1 MTKKNGLKNYLLKLK
16 NKGKINNETYNI
28 AIVNIDHLN
37 LMQMYYKNMKNN
49 FLQRETTYK
58 TIDSNNLD
66 DSSQFNFD
74 DYFENYSK
82 KKNEDKNVKM
92 SKFDYQILQV
102 FGNDLITKKDSNF
115 KKSITNIINEEIG
128 NKHYMKNYYNPFFR
142 TIGNII
148 YENSENGKN
157 NSLEMEMNSFSDNI
171 IENDN
176 DNVNSNNNENNNDFN
191 NDNDDDIENKNIISL
206 ENNDNNKIDNKIN
219 KINSNSNSKNNN
231 KNIIIND
238 INDNNNL
245 GSKKSSNRTIYTVQT
260 EPKVKQIPKHETPR
274 LIKSEYSE
282 NN

>member
-1 MTKKNGLKNYLLKLK
+1 
-16 NKGKINNETYNI
+16 
-28 AIVNIDHLN
+28 
-37 LMQMYYKNMKNN
+37 
-49 FLQRETTYK
+49 
-58 TIDSNNLD
+58 
-66 DSSQFNFD
+66 
-74 DYFENYSK
+74 
-82 KKNEDKNVKM
+82 M

-102 FGNDLITKKDSNF
+102 FGKDLIKKKDSNF

-176 DNVNSNNNENNNDFN
+176 DNRNNNENNNDFN
-191 NDNDDDIENKNIISL
+191 NDNDDDIENKNIKSL
-206 ENNDNNKIDNKIN
+206 ENNDNNEIDNKIN

-245 GSKKSSNRTIYTVQT
+245 GSKKSSNRTIYSVQT